1 MVVHLKRTFGFQL
14 LDCLFPQI
22 HRELQEQGMLLS
34 HIRWGDYKHKP
45 SFWPEDIC
53 PWGLVSNPVHSQK
66 FKLPFPFVEILKI
79 AAYRCLTAKGID
91 PRYHVKEDV
100 CQKQIRNKLRTRSLK
115 TIDEAYERFY
125 SLFLPKTEPV
135 EAKYIFEESYD
146 PQENE
151 LTEEESFED
160 SDDDV
165 MSDDEAYIESG
176 NDRAAA
182 ISNILNILAND

>member
-1 MVVHLKRTFGFQL
+1 M
-14 LDCLFPQI
+14 
-22 HRELQEQGMLLS
+22 HRELQERGMLVT

-45 SFWPEDIC
+45 SFWPEDIT

-66 FKLPFPFVEILKI
+66 YKLPFPFVEILKI
-79 AAYRCLTAKGID
+79 AAYRCLTATGID

-115 TIDEAYERFY
+115 TIDEAYERFF
-125 SLFLPKTEPV
+125 SLFLPKMEPE
-135 EAKYIFEESYD
+135 EAKYIPEESYD
-146 PQENE
+146 PEESLEQEE
-151 LTEEESFED
+151 ATEQSEVTEEETFED
-160 SDDDV
+160 SDDDD
-165 MSDDEAYIESG
+165 MSDDDEVYNESD